1 MKKSLVALATL
12 FVVASAFAEES
23 KETNWYDV
31 SSGYGSYE
39 YSYKE
44 KQNVTTGELHDV
56 QTLTLGA
63 RLQHGWSVEIV
74 DETERVD
81 FQAGT
86 ASYTSTNSATAQA
99 MEGLTQFCIG
109 KSFKIE
115 ENNFLDNFTPYVKLS
130 YGHKFKSNIDFAI
143 YRYDLGTNI
152 KVSDS
157 FGVQWNWRH
166 RQALDDTIVIATDSA
181 KATNY
186 KTNEQAIGLIYKFTP
201 KDSIRLAKKI
211 ERADASGN
219 LSSEYNTTSL
229 TYSRS
234 F

>member
-12 FVVASAFAEES
+12 SLIGCAFAEES

-44 KQNVTTGELHDV
+44 KQNVTNGEVHAV
-56 QTLTLGA
+56 QTVTLGA

-74 DETERVD
+74 DETEKVD
-81 FQAGT
+81 YQ
-86 ASYTSTNSATAQA
+86 SSTTAQS
-99 MEGLTQFCIG
+99 MEGLTQFGIG
-109 KSFKIE
+109 KSFKIQ
-115 ENNFLDNFTPYVKLS
+115 ENNFLDNFTPYVKFA
-130 YGHKFKSNIDFAI
+130 YGHKFKSPIDFPI
-143 YRYDLGTNI
+143 FRYDLGTNY
-152 KVSDS
+152 KVTDS

-166 RQALDDTIVIATDSA
+166 RQAYEDTIQTATSTST
-181 KATNY
+181 ATKY